1 MDSKHMENYPAVAFL
16 VKYGKWIAVLTGLAP
31 VAAVL
36 VAMVFCTTL
45 HWGWLVAAVGLGA
58 FAGLL
63 MKAFVELI
71 QIIVDMLLP
80 Q

>member
-1 MDSKHMENYPAVAFL
+1 MENYPAVAFL
-16 VKYGKWIAVLTGLAP
+16 VKCGKWIAVLTGFAP
-31 VAAVL
+31 VVAVI
-36 VAMVFCTTL
+36 VAMIFCTTL
-45 HWGWLVAAVGLGA
+45 HWAWLVVAVGIGA